1 MDQVE
6 KRLLG
11 KRILSKKPIRTNY
24 FDFNANDLPKE
35 FLLWI
40 DNVIE
45 KGEELVRYGSETK
58 YEYRAKIFDEII
70 FICVRELLPW
80 TKLNDAK
87 IALLNLASM
96 AGGKFLP
103 SELMEFK
110 EKYNVLKG
118 LNALIP
124 YIDAE
129 SISNIKRTLD
139 NDLIAK
145 AISIGY
151 LKEMDKRLQN
161 FYKGLRKVFL
171 KTSGRPNIPLLNG
184 ILFKCYCAFDGHLDG
199 ITCGR
204 IAKFVNVIFLS
215 DIVVGKEP
223 DNLINLRIVS
233 ILKPGQNET
242 KEQKISKLEQKWR
255 KVSMMTSE
263 DLVKLPKIIPRRT

>member
-1 MDQVE
+1 MKLSE

-11 KRILSKKPIRTNY
+11 KRILSKIPERINY
-24 FDFNANDLPKE
+24 FDYDAKDLPKE

-40 DNVIE
+40 DNVI
-45 KGEELVRYGSETK
+45 KNGEDLVGYGSETK

-70 FICVRELLPW
+70 MVCIRNLLPW
-80 TKLNDAK
+80 TKLKNAK
-87 IALLNLASM
+87 IVLLNLASM
-96 AGGKFLP
+96 VGGKLLP
-103 SELMEFK
+103 NELKEFK
-110 EKYNVLKG
+110 EKYYVLNRLNV
-118 LNALIP
+118 LIP
-124 YIDAE
+124 YINSE
-129 SISNIKRTLD
+129 SILNIKMALD

-151 LKEMDKRLQN
+151 LTELDERLQN
-161 FYKGLRKVFL
+161 FYKGHRKVYL
-171 KTSGRPNIPLLNG
+171 KTGGRPYIPLLNA